1 MIIIDQQ
8 WEENFQ
14 EYLQLLQDPSYDDV
28 IFDDHTGGVSAIHK
42 NHRFNNKTGAF
53 GIKQGEYEKLTV
65 ECLRKRGH
73 VIRLESEMAPIGVKT
88 PDGTLDGIVMD
99 IKAIEGH
106 GKWAIK
112 DKFHDAKKQGVEC
125 VILYFHKKELY
136 SLERVEDGWNKYLND
151 YSSQKYTTAI
161 KQVLCIVENN
171 IIEYPVQ

>member
-28 IFDDHTGGVSAIHK
+28 IF
-42 NHRFNNKTGAF
+42 
-53 GIKQGEYEKLTV
+53 E
-65 ECLRKRGH
+65 
-73 VIRLESEMAPIGVKT
+73 
-88 PDGTLDGIVMD
+88 
-99 IKAIEGH
+99 
-106 GKWAIK
+106 WAIK

-161 KQVLCIVENN
+161 KRVLCIVENN